1 MPETLP
7 EWYEWAMKLDR
18 QYYQEQAE
26 SKLFGHASSSSKFGK
41 PSGRSAEKN
50 PTPTLH
56 IEQAL
61 PLAMAVTPECAPD
74 AMDVDHAGRCPPI
87 KCFNCGKIGHTARFC
102 QEKRK
107 I

>member
-1 MPETLP
+1 MPETLQ

-18 QYYQEQAE
+18 QYHQEQAE
-26 SKLFGHASSSSKFGK
+26 SKLFRHASSSSKFGK
-41 PSGRSAEKN
+41 PSGKSAEKN
-50 PTPTLH
+50 PTPTPC

-61 PLAMAVTPECAPD
+61 PPAMAVTLECAPD
-74 AMDVDHAGRCPPI
+74 AIDVDRAGRRPPI
-87 KCFNCGKIGHTARFC
+87 KCFNCRKIGHTARFC